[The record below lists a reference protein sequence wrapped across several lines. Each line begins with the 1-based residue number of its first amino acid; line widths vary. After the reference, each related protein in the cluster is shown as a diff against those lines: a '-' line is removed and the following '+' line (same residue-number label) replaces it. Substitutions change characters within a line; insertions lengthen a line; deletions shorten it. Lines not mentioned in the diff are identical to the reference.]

1 MFYKKHKN
9 IILPIAVF
17 PILILIWDLA
27 IRILDVP
34 SYLMPRPG
42 VLFESFIKLFQTA
55 NIWDHI
61 KITLQ
66 EIFIGTGI
74 GIVIGVTLGYIMA
87 KIRIIEKLIMPFVII
102 VQTAPKISL
111 APLFILWMGLG
122 MNSKIALVVLVV
134 SFPIMINQVLAIRS
148 IDNNV
153 YDLMNILGASK
164 IQRFIYVELPY
175 SIEMMLSGIK
185 VAVTQAMIGAV
196 IGEMIGS
203 KAGLGYLLIL
213 GSETYDIN
221 LILNSVLILSLIGL
235 ILYLVSEF
243 MEKKILFWKEIEK
256 SAIG

>member
-1 MFYKKHKN
+1 MFFKKHKN
-9 IILPIAVF
+9 IILPIAIF
-17 PILILIWDLA
+17 PILILLWDLS
-27 IRILDVP
+27 IQVFHVP
-34 SYLMPRPG
+34 SYLLPRPG
-42 VLFESFIKLFQTA
+42 VLFESFIKLFQGGS
-55 NIWDHI
+55 IWEHI
-61 KITLQ
+61 MVTLQ

-74 GIVIGVTLGYIMA
+74 GIVVGVVLGYIMA
-87 KIRIIEKLIMPFVII
+87 KIRIVEKLMMPFII
-102 VQTAPKISL
+102 IIQTAPKISL

-122 MNSKIALVVLVV
+122 MESKVALVIMVV

-153 YDLMNILGASK
+153 YNLMKILNASK
-164 IQRFIYVELPY
+164 LQKFIYVELPY

-203 KAGLGYLLIL
+203 KAGLGYLLVL

-221 LILNSVLILSLIGL
+221 MILNSVLILSFIGL
-235 ILYLVSEF
+235 ALYLISEF

>member
-1 MFYKKHKN
+1 MFFKKHKN
-9 IILPIAVF
+9 IILPIAIF
-17 PILILIWDLA
+17 PILILLWDLS
-27 IRILDVP
+27 IQVFDVP
-34 SYLMPRPG
+34 SYLLPRPG
-42 VLFESFIKLFQTA
+42 VLFESFIKLFQGGS
-55 NIWDHI
+55 IWEHI
-61 KITLQ
+61 IVTLQ

-74 GIVIGVTLGYIMA
+74 GIVVGVVLGYIMA
-87 KIRIIEKLIMPFVII
+87 KIRIVEKLMMPFII
-102 VQTAPKISL
+102 IIQTAPKISL

-122 MNSKIALVVLVV
+122 MESKVALVIMVV

-153 YDLMNILGASK
+153 YNLMKILNASK
-164 IQRFIYVELPY
+164 LQKFIYVELPY

-203 KAGLGYLLIL
+203 KAGLGYLLVL

-221 LILNSVLILSLIGL
+221 MILNSVLILSFIGL
-235 ILYLVSEF
+235 ALYLISEF

>member
-1 MFYKKHKN
+1 MFFKKHKN

-17 PILILIWDLA
+17 PILILLWDLS
-27 IRILDVP
+27 IQVFHVP
-34 SYLMPRPG
+34 SYLLPRPG
-42 VLFESFIKLFQTA
+42 VLLESFIKLFQSG
-55 NIWDHI
+55 NIWEHI
-61 KITLQ
+61 IITLQ

-74 GIVIGVTLGYIMA
+74 GIVVGVVLGYIMA
-87 KIRIIEKLIMPFVII
+87 KIRIVEKLMMPFII
-102 VQTAPKISL
+102 IIQTAPKISL

-122 MNSKIALVVLVV
+122 MESKVALVIMVV

-153 YDLMNILGASK
+153 YNLMKILNASK
-164 IQRFIYVELPY
+164 LQKFIYVELPY

-203 KAGLGYLLIL
+203 KAGLGYLLVL

-221 LILNSVLILSLIGL
+221 MILNSVLILSFIGL
-235 ILYLVSEF
+235 ALYLISEF

>member
-1 MFYKKHKN
+1 MFFKKHKN
-9 IILPIAVF
+9 IILPIAIF
-17 PILILIWDLA
+17 PILILLWDLA
-27 IRILDVP
+27 IQVFHVP
-34 SYLMPRPG
+34 SYLLPRPG
-42 VLFESFIKLFQTA
+42 VLFESFIKLFQGG
-55 NIWDHI
+55 NIWEHI
-61 KITLQ
+61 IITLQ

-74 GIVIGVTLGYIMA
+74 GIVVGVVLGYIMA
-87 KIRIIEKLIMPFVII
+87 KIRIVEKLMMPFII
-102 VQTAPKISL
+102 IIQTAPKISL

-122 MNSKIALVVLVV
+122 IESKVALVIMVV

-153 YDLMNILGASK
+153 YNLMKILNASK
-164 IQRFIYVELPY
+164 LQKFIYVELPY

-203 KAGLGYLLIL
+203 KAGLGYLLVL

-221 LILNSVLILSLIGL
+221 MILNSVLILSFIGL
-235 ILYLVSEF
+235 VLYLISEF

>member
-1 MFYKKHKN
+1 MFFKKHKN

-17 PILILIWDLA
+17 PILILLWDLS
-27 IRILDVP
+27 IQIFDVP
-34 SYLMPRPG
+34 SYLLPRPG
-42 VLFESFIKLFQTA
+42 ELFESFIKLFQSG
-55 NIWDHI
+55 NIWEHI

-74 GIVIGVTLGYIMA
+74 GIVVGVVLGYIMA
-87 KIRIIEKLIMPFVII
+87 KIRLFEKLMMPFII
-102 VQTAPKISL
+102 IIQTAPKISL

-122 MNSKIALVVLVV
+122 MESKVALVVMVV

-148 IDNNV
+148 IDGNV
-153 YDLMNILGASK
+153 YNLMKILNASK
-164 IQRFIYVELPY
+164 LQRFIHVELPY

-203 KAGLGYLLIL
+203 KAGLGYLLVL

-221 LILNSVLILSLIGL
+221 MILNSVLILSFIGL
-235 ILYLVSEF
+235 GLYLISEY